1 MEARQPTGV
10 VGQRHLRH
18 RADFLEVPAL
28 FCRYF
33 GVMYRLLFGFTLVSS
48 VVAAPLAV
56 DGFGADGKSVRSWPL
71 AGDGGF
77 ELQPGA
83 SASVQVKVPPL
94 GDKEREAGGSWR
106 GILSVD
112 LYGISGKGTGK
123 LILEAMDPASG
134 EVFAAGSTGISTP
147 APRAAWV
154 VICSSEQ
161 EGAAA
166 AKVFDGD
173 PTTDWHSKYS
183 GAQEKPPHW
192 IGLEFGKPTPMTSV
206 RYTPRQGGFTNGVA
220 RKYRLETR
228 VAGADWKTIAAGET
242 VEADARKTLEVKF
255 PEPAAVDA
263 FRFVIESDWS
273 GGGFGTAGELDPV
286 GVKLEAQKPVTASA
300 RAWAE
305 IPEDMM
311 KLLEGKSF
319 GLRVRNGPDA
329 GVVVGTPRFARV
341 HTAPSPALFGRSN
354 GGLGPDKLGA
364 GLLGFDAL
372 TEHQQTVLTLMEVRP
387 QSAASKAKLKAGD
400 VIVAVAGKPL
410 PLNDLNPGWEW
421 FHQSHEAVIG
431 RETEAA
437 LTAGRPSLPLTI
449 LRKGAVEVVALP
461 LDRKRPFTT
470 MNPADDPEAARL
482 LGDCL
487 DFLVRTQKDD
497 GSWSGDMIRT
507 CYSALAL
514 MATGETKHRQRV
526 KKAVDWAMKK
536 YQKPDDYGNLGFW
549 SGAYAGILY
558 SEWHLATGDK
568 SVLKNLDEL
577 RDWAING
584 QHPSAWKVPALGH
597 GPDGLPYEEKAL
609 VAPACHLLVFEAL
622 AMRCGMKSG
631 IWELLMPYM
640 EMAWSDP
647 KDGGHG
653 SLGYNRSYKDT
664 GEFWSRSGLFAMAAH
679 LRGQRPDMRDAMT
692 GFMSANHPWIRNSH
706 AYGEPGGSLGLLG
719 LNLAAPA
726 AYQKTI
732 RDYAWWF
739 SLAWEPGHGLRFT
752 TPHMGAPYMGE
763 EDLIN
768 ATYALVLQSSKKSL
782 QLTGSTRTGQWKNR

>member
-1 MEARQPTGV
+1 
-10 VGQRHLRH
+10 
-18 RADFLEVPAL
+18 
-28 FCRYF
+28 
-33 GVMYRLLFGFTLVSS
+33 MYRLFVGFVLVSS
-48 VVAAPLAV
+48 VVSAPV
-56 DGFGADGKSVRSWPL
+56 PVGGFETDGKSVKTWPL

-77 ELQPGA
+77 ELQAGA
-83 SASVQVKVPPL
+83 IAALQVKVPPL

-112 LYGISGKGTGK
+112 LYGTSGKGPGK
-123 LILEAMDPASG
+123 VLLEAIDPASG
-134 EVFAAGSTGISTP
+134 EVFASGATEVSKP

-161 EGAAA
+161 SGAEA
-166 AKVFDGD
+166 AKVFDGN
-173 PTTDWHSKYS
+173 PATDWHSKYS
-183 GAQEKPPHW
+183 GTQEKPPHW
-192 IGLEFGKPTPMTSV
+192 IGLEFGKPTRMTAV
-206 RYTPRQGGFTNGVA
+206 RYTPRQKGFTNGVA

-228 VAGADWKTIAAGET
+228 MAGADWKTIASGET
-242 VEADARKTLEVKF
+242 DPSVSEQRKPLEVRL
-255 PEPAAVDA
+255 PEAAAVDA

-273 GGGFGTAGELDPV
+273 GGGFGTAGELEPI
-286 GVKLEAQKPVTASA
+286 GVKLEPQRPVAAAS

-305 IPEDMM
+305 IPEATM

-319 GLRVRNGPDA
+319 GLRVRNGPA
-329 GVVVGTPRFARV
+329 SSVVVGTPRLARV
-341 HTAPSPALFGRSN
+341 HLAPGPALFGRSN

-372 TEHQQTVLTLMEVRP
+372 TEHQQTVLTVMKVNP
-387 QSAASKAKLKAGD
+387 QSAASKMRLKPGD
-400 VIVAVAGKPL
+400 VILAVAGKPL

-421 FHQSHEAVIG
+421 FHQSHEAIIG
-431 RETEAA
+431 RETETA
-437 LTAGRPSLPLTI
+437 LETGKSTL
-449 LRKGAVEVVALP
+449 AVTVMRRGEAETLEFP
-461 LDRKRPFTT
+461 LDRKRAFTT

-487 DFLVRTQKDD
+487 EFLVRTQKDD

-514 MATGETKHRQRV
+514 MATGETKHKQRV
-526 KKAVDWAMKK
+526 KKAVDWALEK
-536 YQKPDDYGNLGFW
+536 YKKPDDYGNLGFW
-549 SGAYAGILY
+549 AGAYAVILY

-568 SVLKNLDEL
+568 SVLPNLDAL
-577 RDWAING
+577 RDWAVNG
-584 QHPSAWKVPALGH
+584 QHPSAWQVPALGH
-597 GPDGLPYEEKAL
+597 GPSGLPYENKAL
-609 VAPACHLLVFEAL
+609 VAPACHLLLFESL

-631 IWELLMPYM
+631 IWELLTPYM

-647 KDGGHG
+647 REGGHG
-653 SLGYNRSYKDT
+653 ALGYNRSYKDT
-664 GEFWSRSGLFAMAAH
+664 EEFWSRSGLFAMAAH
-679 LRGQRPDMRDAMT
+679 LRNQRPDMRDAMT
-692 GFMSANHPWIRNSH
+692 KFMAAHHPWIRNSH

-726 AYQKTI
+726 AYQQTI

-768 ATYALVLQSSKKSL
+768 ATYALVLQGPKKSL
-782 QLTGSTRTGQWKNR
+782 QLTGSKITGQWRNR